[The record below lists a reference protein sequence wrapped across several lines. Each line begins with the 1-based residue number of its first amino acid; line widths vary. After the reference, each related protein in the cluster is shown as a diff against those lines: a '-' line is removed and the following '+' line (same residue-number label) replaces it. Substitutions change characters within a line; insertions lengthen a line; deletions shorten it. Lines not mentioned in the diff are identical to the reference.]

1 MCVNRKPAE
10 TYTGTPCRR
19 CKGTE
24 RYKSDRGC
32 VACKRSDMAER
43 QRRVVADRAKAKAR
57 KAKIEKVEKLSVWGW

>member
-1 MCVNRKPAE
+1 MAREPAE
-10 TYTGTPCRR
+10 TYHGKRCRR

-43 QRRVVADRAKAKAR
+43 QRRVVVARAEAKAR
-57 KAKIEKVEKLSVWGW
+57 QKKIEKTEKLLKWGW